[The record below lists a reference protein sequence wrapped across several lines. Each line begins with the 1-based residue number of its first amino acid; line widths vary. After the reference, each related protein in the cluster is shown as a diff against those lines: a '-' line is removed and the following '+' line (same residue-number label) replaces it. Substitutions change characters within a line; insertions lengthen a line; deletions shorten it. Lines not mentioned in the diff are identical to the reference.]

1 MKTLIVYYSFT
12 HNNEMLAKHLQKKL
26 ACDLLKIE
34 TVRPRNSFS
43 ILLDLVFNR
52 KSKIKP
58 HSKSVKAY
66 DHCIFLSPIWAGKIA
81 SPLKSFWLQEKNN
94 INQYSFITVCGGGN
108 ADQKAK
114 LTDDMVKLLQRKPAL
129 VQELWINDLLTEER
143 KNTIKYTS
151 GYRLEEKDLMLFST
165 KIEDFL
171 RKVSSAFASKAKE
184 TQHA

>member
-12 HNNEMLAKHLQKKL
+12 HNNEMLAKYLQKKL

-43 ILLDLVFNR
+43 ILLDVIFNR

-81 SPLKSFWLQEKNN
+81 SPLKSFLLQEKNN

-114 LTDDMVKLLQRKPAL
+114 LTDDMANLLQRKPAL
-129 VQELWINDLLTEER
+129 VQELWINDLLTEEK

-151 GYRLEEKDLMLFST
+151 GYRLEEKDLALFHT
-165 KIEDFL
+165 KIEAFL
-171 RKVSSAFASKAKE
+171 REISSAPAPKAKE
-184 TQHA
+184 MQHA